1 MSDVPPGQ
9 ETPDDEAPEQEPTPD
24 PLGLARDVADS
35 YRGAGRPLDPRRS
48 TSRPRQASP
57 RRAKREDPTDI
68 SAVLGRLQ
76 KDRGWDDRLAA
87 QRVFTDWGSIVG
99 QEVATHSKV
108 VGFDDAIVHVETDST
123 AWATQLKLLAPRIV
137 AKLNDELGDGSVL
150 RIEIRGPQAPSWI
163 KGKRTIRNARGPRDT
178 YG

>member
-1 MSDVPPGQ
+1 MSDTPPPDEEPEERGPQ
-9 ETPDDEAPEQEPTPD
+9 EDPTPD

-68 SAVLGRLQ
+68 SSVLGRLQ

-87 QRVFTDWGSIVG
+87 QRVFTDWASIVG
-99 QEVATHSKV
+99 PEVASHSKV

-137 AKLNDELGDGSVL
+137 AKLNQELGQGSVL
-150 RIEIRGPQAPSWI
+150 RIDIRGPQAPSWI